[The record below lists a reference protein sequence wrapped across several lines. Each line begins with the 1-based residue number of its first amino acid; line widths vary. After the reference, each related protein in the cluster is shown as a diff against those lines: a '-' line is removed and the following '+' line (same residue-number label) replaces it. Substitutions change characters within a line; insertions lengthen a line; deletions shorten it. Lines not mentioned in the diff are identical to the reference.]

1 MPIFVCGRTAMFFRG
16 SNKCVG
22 IPDFVVQYAFPDY
35 IANLQHFRAGWT
47 PLTYVHMYISHTYTH
62 THIRVDTPNVRTH
75 VQCTY
80 IRTHTHIQ
88 VDTPNVRT
96 HVQCTYM
103 RTHTHIRVDTPN
115 VRTHV
120 QCTYIHTHTHIH
132 MQTYIHACML
142 AHVQVQAPYTHRPGL
157 SYPLPSLYLF
167 VLTFYA

>member
-47 PLTYVHMYISHTYTH
+47 PLTYVHMYIAHTYTH
-62 THIRVDTPNVRTH
+62 THIR
-75 VQCTY
+75 
-80 IRTHTHIQ
+80 